1 MDTADQMPP
10 ESSIFDRR
18 SLKEINKEIQ
28 EVYLSD
34 QRPWVIG
41 YSGGKDS
48 TTSLQLI
55 FYAISELPAEKRNK
69 LIHVISTD
77 TLVETPVIVDFID
90 NTLRRIAGKAS
101 ELNLPFV
108 THRLKPLITDS
119 FWVNLIGKG
128 YPAPS
133 QRFRW
138 CTERLKIDPANS
150 FITEQISKYGEV
162 VLVLGVR
169 RQESATRAQVVS
181 LYEIP
186 NSVLS
191 RHSTFSGA
199 FVYTPIKEWGINDVW
214 SYLLQVSSP
223 WGNDNRDLVALYR
236 TAQGECPLVVDTTTP
251 TCGNS
256 RFGCWVCTLVSED
269 KSLKAL
275 IDSGETWLH
284 PLLEIH
290 DFLVKTQNP
299 ENKYLYRDYKRKD
312 GKVWF
317 KSDGSGLISRGPY
330 FLEVRK
336 QILEMVLK
344 AQVIVNVKNPNCGLQ
359 LILPEE
365 LYEIR
370 RLWRTKEGDW
380 EDSLPRIYREII
392 GTDLEWLQ
400 DDVSFSLKEK
410 SLLLEIC
417 NQHHLPFGVA
427 SKILDV
433 ALQSRGMTRRAS
445 IYKKI
450 NRIFSEEW
458 RTEEELLSETK
469 TNNGVVRGEIHK
481 NKTP

>member
-1 MDTADQMPP
+1 MYTANQPTI
-10 ESSIFDRR
+10 ESSVFDKR
-18 SLKEINKEIQ
+18 SIKEIHKEIQ

-34 QRPWVIG
+34 HRPWVIG

-55 FYAISELPAEKRNK
+55 FYAISELPTEKRSK
-69 LIHVISTD
+69 PIHVISTD

-90 NTLRRIAGKAS
+90 NTLRRVASKAS
-101 ELNLPFV
+101 EYNLPFV
-108 THRLKPLITDS
+108 THRLKPLITES

-138 CTERLKIDPANS
+138 CTERLKIKPANR

-162 VLVLGVR
+162 ILVLGVR

-199 FVYTPIKEWGINDVW
+199 FVFAPIKEWNINDVW
-214 SYLLQVSSP
+214 SYLLQVPSP

-236 TAQGECPLVVDTTTP
+236 TAQGECPIVVDDTTP

-275 IDSGETWLH
+275 MDSGETWLQ

-290 DFLVKTQNP
+290 DFLVKTQDP

-312 GKVWF
+312 GNVYF
-317 KSDGSGLISRGPY
+317 KSDGSGVISRGPY
-330 FLEVRK
+330 VLEFRK
-336 QILEMVLK
+336 QVLAMLLK
-344 AQVIVNVKNPNCGLQ
+344 AQNSVNAKNPNCKLQ

-380 EDSLPRIYREII
+380 EDSVPKIFREIN
-392 GTDLEWLQ
+392 GSELGWLQ
-400 DDVSFSLKEK
+400 DDVTFSLKEK

-417 NQHHLPFGVA
+417 NKHNVPLGVA
-427 SKILDV
+427 MKLLDV
-433 ALQSRGMTRRAS
+433 ALQSKGMTRRAS
-445 IYKKI
+445 IHKKI

-458 RTEEELLSETK
+458 RTEEEVL
-469 TNNGVVRGEIHK
+469 NEIK
-481 NKTP
+481 NVDNTRLGASK